1 MRIST
6 LESRSDIYEYV
17 ENTSGWSAPSIRPD
31 LVIRDRK
38 EVVAIADAKHKN
50 RLDHAPSSGELYQL
64 TTYGLSYRMTE
75 PRTVLMLHPLSHGQ
89 EDKQTMLSFH
99 PHSSS
104 QQVKIKLVGV
114 PLDEIMEGNARRWWP
129 LG

>member
-1 MRIST
+1 
-6 LESRSDIYEYV
+6 
-17 ENTSGWSAPSIRPD
+17 
-31 LVIRDRK
+31 
-38 EVVAIADAKHKN
+38 
-50 RLDHAPSSGELYQL
+50 
-64 TTYGLSYRMTE
+64 
-75 PRTVLMLHPLSHGQ
+75 MLHPLSHGQ

-114 PLDEIMEGNARRWWP
+114 PLDEIMEGNARCWWP